1 MQITTNFSLLELI
14 SSETA
19 VRKGINNNPNQDVI
33 DNLKRLFIKIVQPV
47 RDWYKQPINI
57 TSAYRSPTLNKAIGG
72 SATSDHCFGN
82 AVDFTV
88 PKEDYKKV
96 FYYIKDNFE
105 FDQLIW
111 EFGDDN
117 TPNWIHVSL
126 RNVNRNQVLKAY
138 KNVLGQTKYK
148 PY

>member
-57 TSAYRSPTLNKAIGG
+57 TSAYRSPSLNKAIGG
-72 SATSDHCFGN
+72 SETSDHCFGN

-96 FYYIKDNFE
+96 FYYIKDNFQY
-105 FDQLIW
+105 DQLIW
-111 EFGDDN
+111 EFGDDS